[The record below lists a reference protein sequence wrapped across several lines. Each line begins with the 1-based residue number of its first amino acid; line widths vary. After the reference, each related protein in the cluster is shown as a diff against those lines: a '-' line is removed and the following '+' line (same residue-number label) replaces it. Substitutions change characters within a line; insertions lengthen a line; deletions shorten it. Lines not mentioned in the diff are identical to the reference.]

1 MPKRLAGGPRSSNAL
16 GLATLVAAG
25 LVLVVNVQLYL
36 NTRESQ
42 AALDQKLTRIE
53 NQMGQ
58 MSGKLDSV
66 ARGAGQ
72 QRGGPDPNKVH
83 TVRTDGAPAKGPAG
97 APVTLV
103 EFSDF
108 Q

>member
-1 MPKRLAGGPRSSNAL
+1 MSKRLAGGPRSSNTL

-36 NTRESQ
+36 NTRDNQ
-42 AALDQKLTRIE
+42 ATLNEKLTRIE
-53 NQMGQ
+53 TQVAQ
-58 MSGKLDSV
+58 ISGKIDGV

-72 QRGGPDPNKVH
+72 QRGPDPNKVY
-83 TVRTDGAPAKGPAG
+83 TVKTDGAPSKGPAR

>member
-1 MPKRLAGGPRSSNAL
+1 MSKRLAGGPRSSNTL

-36 NTRESQ
+36 NSRENQ
-42 AALDQKLTRIE
+42 AALNEKLTRIE
-53 NQMGQ
+53 TQMGQ

-72 QRGGPDPNKVH
+72 QRSGPDPNKVH

-97 APVTLV
+97 APITLV